1 MRKLVFIILIGLPF
15 YSLAKPKDSSRIF
28 NAIALT
34 SSSNFTIGS
43 THLPINF
50 FKRLYFGGFIDE
62 NEKGK
67 ISSVNKIQRS
77 GLEIDVNIGVDLFQ
91 NKNKGWYINFQNIIT
106 SGAQYHQ
113 GLFDL
118 ILRGNTEFNEN
129 ISLGKTA
136 FHFRNHQ
143 LFQFGKFNQKI
154 RYGITIGNIIQ
165 ENNGQFGRND
175 FINFSNP
182 YEWNIIANPNMYSIP
197 NTNNFIKKNGNSL
210 GINFKIS
217 EKIKDLNTLKYNFE
231 IKNLGL
237 ILLHNNIEKINFDTS
252 FTYSGLSIE
261 QMLNLND
268 SSNVFNNILN
278 PKPFSENMFLMTPFE
293 FNANIILNKN
303 KMKYYSGIYYR
314 HNSQYIPK
322 IYFGLNIRNNHKL
335 NIGSILSYGG
345 YNKFQLGINSEYQ
358 INNLR
363 VNLILQNFLGLIPSI
378 GKSFGIFLKLSWE
391 IK

>member
-15 YSLAKPKDSSRIF
+15 YSLANPNDSSSIF

-67 ISSVNKIQRS
+67 INSVNKIQRS

-113 GLFDL
+113 GVFDL

-143 LFQFGKFNQKI
+143 LFQFGKFSHKI

-217 EKIKDLNTLKYNFE
+217 EKIKDLNALKYNFE

-252 FTYSGLSIE
+252 F
-261 QMLNLND
+261 NL
-268 SSNVFNNILN
+268 LW
-278 PKPFSENMFLMTPFE
+278 
-293 FNANIILNKN
+293 IID
-303 KMKYYSGIYYR
+303 
-314 HNSQYIPK
+314 
-322 IYFGLNIRNNHKL
+322 
-335 NIGSILSYGG
+335 
-345 YNKFQLGINSEYQ
+345 
-358 INNLR
+358 
-363 VNLILQNFLGLIPSI
+363 
-378 GKSFGIFLKLSWE
+378 
-391 IK
+391 